1 MKKLYLL
8 IALTVFSTALTPAAN
23 GATSKTSLT
32 FHVESTPNAGESLVT
47 FYGQIKP
54 AAKGKISIQ
63 SFDGITWKDTPL
75 KVTASSSGAW
85 KITTVATAV
94 KAEGQYR
101 AHVLVGKKKTISKA
115 ANFKVDNSKT
125 FLTTDALFITDKT
138 SKLTGGRI
146 QGSDVSR
153 WQHPNDQPIDFKK
166 MFDAG
171 MRFVLIKGSDAQEKA
186 DIETMRWL
194 VGDRNAA
201 QAAGLYTGMY
211 HFAYLPNSTD
221 EAYVIRD
228 AKAQAQKVIWRLAS
242 LGGYNERD
250 LPLALDLENNCVKKS
265 SNGNCIKTMPRSLV
279 TLWAETW
286 LQTVEEKTGR
296 KPFLYSYAQF
306 LEMAMA
312 RSEALRQYP
321 LWLAHY
327 GINPADPIMQPGQ
340 RTSIGCFVHSWST
353 ANCSS
358 QWQIWQY
365 SSCGIGKNYGVPSAR
380 LDLNVFRGSPEN
392 FLSLIK
398 GKWQPE
404 PVDMM
409 PINEPT
415 NINLI
420 SVATTDTNKP
430 VLINVEVFRSI
441 GTPVVT
447 GTVVFRPLDTNVK
460 VKKQTA
466 TRSASG
472 RWELSIEGL
481 PAGITAGTLNYVDI
495 SKTHADNLLPLSI
508 NLVQGPVL
516 PPPTPTPKPT
526 TTKKPTDSC
535 AKQIKH

>member
-526 TTKKPTDSC
+526 TSKKPTDSC

>member
-8 IALTVFSTALTPAAN
+8 IALVVFSTGLTPAAN
-23 GATSKTSLT
+23 SATAKTSLS
-32 FHVESTPNAGESLVT
+32 FQVESTPNAGESLVT

-54 AAKGKISIQ
+54 AAKGAVSIQ

-75 KVTASSSGAW
+75 KVTASASGAW
-85 KITTVATAV
+85 KITTVATAI

-101 AHVLVGKKKTISKA
+101 AQVVVGKKKTLSKA
-115 ANFKVDNSKT
+115 ANYKVDNSKT
-125 FLTTDALFITDKT
+125 FATTDALFITEQT

-526 TTKKPTDSC
+526 TSKKPTDSC

>member
-1 MKKLYLL
+1 VKKLYLL
-8 IALTVFSTALTPAAN
+8 IALVVFSTGLTPTAN
-23 GATSKTSLT
+23 SATAKTSLS
-32 FHVESTPNAGESLVT
+32 FQVESTPNAGESLVT

-54 AAKGKISIQ
+54 AAKGAVSIQ

-75 KVTASSSGAW
+75 KVTASASGAW
-85 KITTVATAV
+85 KITTVATAI

-101 AHVLVGKKKTISKA
+101 AQVVVGKKKTLSKA
-115 ANFKVDNSKT
+115 ANYKVDNSKT
-125 FLTTDALFITDKT
+125 FATTDALFITEQT

-312 RSEALRQYP
+312 RSETLRQYP

-327 GINPADPIMQPGQ
+327 GINPADPISQPGQ

-365 SSCGIGKNYGVPSAR
+365 SSCGIGEKYGVPSAR
-380 LDLNVFRGSPEN
+380 LGLNVFRGTPDQ
-392 FLSLIK
+392 FLSLVK

-404 PVDMM
+404 TVDLM

-415 NINLI
+415 KMNLI
-420 SVATTDTNKP
+420 SVAATDTNKP
-430 VLINVEVFRSI
+430 VEINVEVFRSI

-447 GTVVFRPLDTNVK
+447 GTVVFRPTDKNIK
-460 VKKQTA
+460 IKKQTPV
-466 TRSASG
+466 RSASG
-472 RWELSIEGL
+472 RWELKIEGL
-481 PAGITAGTLNYVDI
+481 PAGITEGTLNYVDI
-495 SKTHADNLLPLSI
+495 SKTHADNELLLPITLA
-508 NLVQGPVL
+508 QGVDL
-516 PPPTPTPKPT
+516 PKPTPTPKPT
-526 TTKKPTDSC
+526 TTKKPTDGCS
-535 AKQIKH
+535 KQIKH

>member
-8 IALTVFSTALTPAAN
+8 IALVVFSTGLTPTAN
-23 GATSKTSLT
+23 SATAKTSLS
-32 FHVESTPNAGESLVT
+32 FQVESTPNAGESLVT

-54 AAKGKISIQ
+54 AAKGAVSIQ
-63 SFDGITWKDTPL
+63 SFDGLTWKDTPL
-75 KVTASSSGAW
+75 KVTASASGAW
-85 KITTVATAV
+85 KITTVATAI

-101 AHVLVGKKKTISKA
+101 AQVVVGKKKTLSKA

-125 FLTTDALFITDKT
+125 FATTDALFITEQT

-250 LPLALDLENNCVKKS
+250 LPIALDLENNCVKKS

-312 RSEALRQYP
+312 RSETLRQYP

-327 GINPADPIMQPGQ
+327 GINPADPISQPGQ

-365 SSCGIGKNYGVPSAR
+365 SSCGIGKKYGVASSR

-404 PVDMM
+404 AVDMM

-481 PAGITAGTLNYVDI
+481 PAGVTAGTLNYVDI

>member
-1 MKKLYLL
+1 VKKLYLL
-8 IALTVFSTALTPAAN
+8 IALVVFSTGLTPTAN
-23 GATSKTSLT
+23 SATAKTSLS
-32 FHVESTPNAGESLVT
+32 FQVESTPNAGESLVT

-54 AAKGKISIQ
+54 AAKGAVSIQ

-75 KVTASSSGAW
+75 KVTASASGAW
-85 KITTVATAV
+85 KITTVATAI

-101 AHVLVGKKKTISKA
+101 AQVVVGKKKTLSKA
-115 ANFKVDNSKT
+115 ANYKVDNSKT
-125 FLTTDALFITDKT
+125 FATTDALFITEQT

-250 LPLALDLENNCVKKS
+250 LPIALDLENNCVKKS

-312 RSEALRQYP
+312 RSETLRQYP

-327 GINPADPIMQPGQ
+327 GINPADPISQPGQ

-365 SSCGIGKNYGVPSAR
+365 SSCGIGKKYGVASSR

-404 PVDMM
+404 AVDMM

-415 NINLI
+415 NMNLI

-481 PAGITAGTLNYVDI
+481 PAGVTAGTLNYVDI